1 MGTERRTTW
10 LSRAACRG
18 SVAIES
24 IAPMER
30 AVWAP
35 SGLRFQPTS
44 DPRYPEPRS
53 ANPTD
58 VPSRPVPRIAMR
70 SIIFLFLSR
79 RKIAPGSALPFRKIE
94 APIDPPAQI
103 RQWNPKTRPLRE
115 GLLRLVRQ
123 FGSVRRGL
131 SRTSLETLSVSPE
144 SRLGIARAR
153 SANYWR
159 Q

>member
-35 SGLRFQPTS
+35 SALRFQPVI
-44 DPRYPEPRS
+44 DPRYPAARS

-58 VPSRPVPRIAMR
+58 VPSRPVPRMAMR
-70 SIIFLFLSR
+70 SIMKNHLAEFALLAALAELGLRSR
-79 RKIAPGSALPFRKIE
+79 AQRK
-94 APIDPPAQI
+94 
-103 RQWNPKTRPLRE
+103 
-115 GLLRLVRQ
+115 
-123 FGSVRRGL
+123 
-131 SRTSLETLSVSPE
+131 
-144 SRLGIARAR
+144 
-153 SANYWR
+153 
-159 Q
+159 